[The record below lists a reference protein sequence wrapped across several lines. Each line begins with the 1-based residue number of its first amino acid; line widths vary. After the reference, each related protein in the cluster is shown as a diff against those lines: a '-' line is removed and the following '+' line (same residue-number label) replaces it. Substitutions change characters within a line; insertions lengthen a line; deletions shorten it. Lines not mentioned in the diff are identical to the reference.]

1 MFFQIL
7 EKLMYK
13 RLIDYIHKNRI
24 LTDSIWISRYNVSTN
39 HAIIELVD
47 KITKAIENNEFT
59 VGIFLDLSKAF
70 DTVNHDILL
79 SKLYF
84 YGIRGSCH
92 VWIKDYLS
100 NRKKIVK
107 YNQSG
112 ICSWALTIFDICK
125 CK

>member
-1 MFFQIL
+1 
-7 EKLMYK
+7 MYK
-13 RLIDYIHKNRI
+13 RLIDYIHENGI
-24 LTDSIWISRYNVSTN
+24 LTDCQYGFRSNGSTN
-39 HAIIELVD
+39 YAIIELVD

-92 VWIKDYLS
+92 AWIKDDTNMFCS
-100 NRKKIVK
+100 
-107 YNQSG
+107 Q
-112 ICSWALTIFDICK
+112 ICSVQGKIYMNLK
-125 CK
+125 LQ